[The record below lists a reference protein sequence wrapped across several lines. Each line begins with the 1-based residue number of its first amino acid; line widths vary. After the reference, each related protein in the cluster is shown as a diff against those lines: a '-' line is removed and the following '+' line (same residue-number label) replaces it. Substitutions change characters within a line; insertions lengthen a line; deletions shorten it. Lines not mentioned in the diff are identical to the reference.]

1 MPLRQAKIAEYGT
14 QVLTVEKLLPDDLNA
29 GREVRRG
36 VTALAA
42 RARAERP
49 GVLTITSV
57 AVLGQLARHGAMTAG
72 ELAHRLHAA
81 PQSLTRTFAALE
93 EHGQLERTPDPGDR
107 RQALLSITKDGRDA
121 LAADMAPRDT
131 WLAETMA
138 AELTQAERDLLV
150 IASRLMLRLADVDAS
165 AAVVER

>member
-1 MPLRQAKIAEYGT
+1 M
-14 QVLTVEKLLPDDLNA
+14 LTVETLPDDDLKA

-42 RARAERP
+42 RARTERP
-49 GVLTITSV
+49 GTLTITSV

-72 ELAHRLHAA
+72 EMAHRLHAA

-93 EHGQLERTPDPGDR
+93 EQGQLERTPDPDDR
-107 RQALLSITKDGRDA
+107 RQALLSITGDGRES
-121 LAADMAPRDT
+121 LAADMAPRDR

-138 AELTQAERDLLV
+138 AELTEAERDLLV

-165 AAVVER
+165 AAKVER